1 MPIGLSRSNWA
12 TRLYRPARTSG
23 SSVLA
28 ACLASAVASG
38 SQVNESARN
47 PPQIVV
53 KFRNTAGSCS
63 PPQRA
68 KRKSLD
74 LSWLQLLL
82 NVASSSVLGWTVTP
96 TWRSWPT
103 TAKASDGLSDDDRS
117 IVTVKPVGNPASAN
131 SCLAK
136 VGLYSYVGRLGS

>member
-1 MPIGLSRSNWA
+1 MPIGLSRSRCA
-12 TRLYRPARTSG
+12 TREYSPARTSG
-23 SSVLA
+23 SRVLA
-28 ACLASAVASG
+28 ACLARAVASG
-38 SQVNESARN
+38 SHENESARY

-53 KFRNTAGSCS
+53 KFRKTAGSCS

-103 TAKASDGLSDDDRS
+103 TANASDGLSEEERS
-117 IVTVKPVGNPASAN
+117 IVTVKP
-131 SCLAK
+131 
-136 VGLYSYVGRLGS
+136 